1 MTQRPA
7 SPAPLVTAASLAAVE
22 GVVIIALAVLEIA
35 SLTGGRLTMG
45 LTTTLFFAMYGGL
58 LLVCAWVITHGGA
71 WARGPILLAQL
82 IQLGLAW
89 NLRGGETT
97 LGAVVIGIVA
107 LVAIAGIVHPQSVE
121 ALESQR

>member
-1 MTQRPA
+1 VTQRPA
-7 SPAPLVTAASLAAVE
+7 SPAPLVTSASLAAVE
-22 GVVIIALAVLEIA
+22 GVVILLLAVLEIA

-45 LTTTLFFAMYGGL
+45 LTTTLFFASYGGL
-58 LLVCAWVITHGGA
+58 LLVCAWAITHGGA

-97 LGAVVIGIVA
+97 LVAVVIGIVA

>member
-1 MTQRPA
+1 MSVQSSAPRETGELDVRDMRKPERHPA
-7 SPAPLVTAASLAAVE
+7 IFAA
-22 GVVIIALAVLEIA
+22 
-35 SLTGGRLTMG
+35 
-45 LTTTLFFAMYGGL
+45 YGGL
-58 LLVCAWVITHGGA
+58 LLVCAWAITHGGA

-97 LGAVVIGIVA
+97 LVAVVIGIVA
-107 LVAIAGIVHPQSVE
+107 LVAIAGIVHPQSIE